1 MYVFFWLIPVQTT
14 IRVVLDL
21 RIYVFHKRVE
31 IRHKTILP
39 LRHKRHTLYLK

>member
-1 MYVFFWLIPVQTT
+1 MYSFWLILVQTT

-31 IRHKTILP
+31 IRHKTN
-39 LRHKRHTLYLK
+39 KRHTLYLK